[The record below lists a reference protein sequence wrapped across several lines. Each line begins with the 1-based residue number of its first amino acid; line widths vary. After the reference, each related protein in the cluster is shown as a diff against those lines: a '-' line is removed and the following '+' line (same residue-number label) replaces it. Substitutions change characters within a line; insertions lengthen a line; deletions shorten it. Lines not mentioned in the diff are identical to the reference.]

1 MINSIL
7 CSNYI
12 FSFAPLLSFGDNV
25 HCLVQ
30 SGRQGL
36 LTMCVC
42 ACVCLPDRR
51 LALVQSGRQ
60 GLLTVC
66 VSP

>member
-1 MINSIL
+1 M
-7 CSNYI
+7 YI
-12 FSFAPLLSFGDNV
+12 A
-25 HCLVQ
+25 LVQ

-36 LTMCVC
+36 LTMCIC

-66 VSP
+66 VSPRPAISPGAIW